1 MLKHYVFMKYQ
12 AEVDA
17 SHVDAFCEK
26 MFALKQL
33 IKGIESLEIGRDILH
48 DSRSW
53 DLVLIMEFQSVDVLR
68 SYQQHPEHQAVMQFN
83 NPFVAQVASIDFEE
97 ALKAS

>member
-1 MLKHYVFMKYQ
+1 
-12 AEVDA
+12 
-17 SHVDAFCEK
+17 
-26 MFALKQL
+26 
-33 IKGIESLEIGRDILH
+33 LH

-83 NPFVAQVASIDFEE
+83 NPFVDQVASIDFEE
-97 ALKAS
+97 VTKAS

>member
-12 AEVDA
+12 TEVDT
-17 SHVDAFCEK
+17 SHIAAFCEK
-26 MFALKQL
+26 MFALKKL
-33 IKGIESLEIGRDILH
+33 IKGIESLEIGKDILR

-53 DLVLIMEFQSVDVLR
+53 DLMLIMEFQSLDALR

-97 ALKAS
+97 ALK

>member
-33 IKGIESLEIGRDILH
+33 NSAPPIIAKDAM
-48 DSRSW
+48 
-53 DLVLIMEFQSVDVLR
+53 VL
-68 SYQQHPEHQAVMQFN
+68 
-83 NPFVAQVASIDFEE
+83 
-97 ALKAS
+97 